1 MAYMLRKSCD
11 LVIKTFNA
19 SVNNIYRGKAL
30 AHLKAFAYLSGPT
43 NPCSTAVHMEPFNST
58 STFIDLIWIF
68 VYILLN
74 IEIEFIAG
82 ARLYFHVILTRLEHE
97 TNSREEN
104 AGRFQIR

>member
-30 AHLKAFAYLSGPT
+30 AHLKAFTYLSH
-43 NPCSTAVHMEPFNST
+43 STAVHMEPFNST